1 MRVTDT
7 MFYDRA
13 EVDGAAARSRLD
25 QATATASSGLRVVQ
39 PGDDPGAAGALVSEG
54 VNMQR
59 IGAIATAAG
68 RAADEVTAASDA
80 LGQIQTSLARAS
92 EIAVQLSSSQYGASE
107 RAGGA
112 AEVQAL
118 ISTILSDANTK
129 VGDRYIFGGTADSAQ
144 PFDGLALAADGT
156 VDASTGTYR
165 GAADTR
171 QVEIAPGVAQ
181 DASLRADV
189 ALRGV
194 GGGVDVIATLTSLA
208 NALSA
213 NNAAG
218 VAATVGQ
225 LSQGVSQVST
235 AQSQAGT
242 CLDTLDTAVSA
253 NQAASSDAQ
262 KRIANLGDADE
273 IQSASDLALAQ
284 HALDTSL
291 TAISQSFKFSLVD
304 KL

>member
-39 PGDDPGAAGALVSEG
+39 PGDDPGAAGLLVSEN
-54 VNMQR
+54 VSMQR
-59 IGAIATAAG
+59 IDGIATAAG
-68 RAADEVTAASDA
+68 RASDEVTAASDA
-80 LGQIQTSLARAS
+80 LGQIQTSLSRAS
-92 EIAVQLSSSQYGASE
+92 EIAVQLSSSQYGASD

-112 AEVQAL
+112 TEVQGL
-118 ISTILSDANTK
+118 ISSILSELNTE

-144 PFDGLALAADGT
+144 PFDGLTLDPDGT

-181 DASLRADV
+181 DASVRADV
-189 ALRGV
+189 ALGGA
-194 GGGVDVIATLTSLA
+194 GGGVDVIGTLVTLA
-208 NALSA
+208 NALAA
-213 NNAAG
+213 NDPTTAAS
-218 VAATVGQ
+218 TVSQ

-235 AQSQAGT
+235 AQAQAGT
-242 CLDTLDTAVSA
+242 ILDTLDAAVSA
-253 NQAASSDAQ
+253 NQAASTDAQ
-262 KRIANLGDADE
+262 KRISDLGDADE
-273 IQSASDLALAQ
+273 IQSASNLALAQ

-291 TAISQSFKFSLVD
+291 TAISQSFQFSLVD